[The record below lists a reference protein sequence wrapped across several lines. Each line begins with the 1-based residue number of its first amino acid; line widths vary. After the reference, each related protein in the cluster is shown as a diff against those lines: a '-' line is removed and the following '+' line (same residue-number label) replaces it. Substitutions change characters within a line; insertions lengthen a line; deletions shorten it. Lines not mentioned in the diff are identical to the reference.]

1 MPLQKLFTELAA
13 VFDGSEPIGVH
24 AQKAL
29 LSADCNISAYD
40 ANGANTSLLPEPFLN
55 IMSAA
60 DAHPVCAT
68 IARTPFQWAP
78 PQTSS
83 DALYIQHSLAK
94 VHVELLG
101 PGGLVESDQVRIGLY
116 GMLPDA
122 EYGIRTHPAEELY
135 VMLAGEVFW
144 KRDTDPYLL
153 HMPGERSHHPP
164 MMEHANKTAD
174 KAFMSIYVWY
184 GDIATDKY
192 HYAGVPK

>member
-1 MPLQKLFTELAA
+1 MSLQQLFTELST
-13 VFDGSEPIGVH
+13 VFDRSVPIDAH

-29 LSADCNISAYD
+29 LAADCSQSSHD
-40 ANGANTSLLPEPFLN
+40 ANSANASLLPEPFLN

-68 IARTPFQWAP
+68 IARIPFNWAP
-78 PQTSS
+78 PQTSG

-144 KRDTDPYLL
+144 KRDSDPYLL
-153 HMPGERSHHPP
+153 HMPGERSHHPS

-174 KAFMSIYVWY
+174 KAFMSIYVWH
-184 GDIATDKY
+184 GDIATDNY
-192 HYAGVPK
+192 RYAGVPE